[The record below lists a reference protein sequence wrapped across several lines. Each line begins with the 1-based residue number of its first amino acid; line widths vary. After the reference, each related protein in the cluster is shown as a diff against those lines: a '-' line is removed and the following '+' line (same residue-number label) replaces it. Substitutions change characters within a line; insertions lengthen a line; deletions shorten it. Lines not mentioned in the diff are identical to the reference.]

1 MRPPRPRPHVTS
13 SKCAS
18 RTARSRRYSFCAS
31 RRQWRAGGTSTARS
45 RSRSSWSTSTARRR
59 SPVPERIAVVG
70 ITGGEPVG
78 KEARAAIEAATII
91 AGASRHLRTL
101 APLGARTLPI
111 DRPVTD
117 VLDAIGRG
125 GGGVCILASGDPGFF
140 GIVRVLAERFGPE
153 RLDVHPAPS
162 SVSLAF
168 ARLGLPWDDAGVISA
183 HGRPLADAARR
194 AVRHPK
200 VAVLVAPDAPPE
212 ALGRELRA
220 LSASHRRAAVCSRLG
235 EPDERVDVLTL
246 EQLAAGSFDP
256 MSVVV
261 LLDFDE
267 VASTPT
273 LEWGRPE
280 QRFAARDGLVTK
292 AEVRAV
298 ALGKL
303 ALPASG
309 VAWDI
314 GAGSGSVAIEVAA
327 LAPHL
332 RVIAVERHD
341 EDARRIETNAARN
354 GVTVE
359 VVDGEAPGALEPL
372 PDPDR
377 VFVGGGGIAVFDAA
391 VARLRPGGRVVATF
405 AALDRA
411 AAAYERLGN
420 LAEVSVARGTPVGG
434 GVRLQAEN
442 PVFVVWG
449 PES

>member
-1 MRPPRPRPHVTS
+1 
-13 SKCAS
+13 
-18 RTARSRRYSFCAS
+18 
-31 RRQWRAGGTSTARS
+31 
-45 RSRSSWSTSTARRR
+45 
-59 SPVPERIAVVG
+59 
-70 ITGGEPVG
+70 
-78 KEARAAIEAATII
+78 
-91 AGASRHLRTL
+91 
-101 APLGARTLPI
+101 
-111 DRPVTD
+111 
-117 VLDAIGRG
+117 
-125 GGGVCILASGDPGFF
+125 
-140 GIVRVLAERFGPE
+140 VRVLAERFGPE

-168 ARLGLPWDDAGVISA
+168 ARLGLPWDDAAVISA

-194 AVRHPK
+194 AVRYPK
-200 VAVLVAPDAPPE
+200 AAVLVAPDAPPE

-220 LSASHRRAAVCSRLG
+220 LGASHRRAVVCSRLG

-261 LLDFDE
+261 LLDGDE
-267 VASTPT
+267 VAATPT
-273 LEWGRPE
+273 LEWGRSE
-280 QRFAARDGLVTK
+280 QLFTARDGLVTK

-303 ALPASG
+303 AIPTAG
-309 VAWDI
+309 VIWDV
-314 GAGSGSVAIEVAA
+314 GAGSGSVAIEIAV
-327 LAPHL
+327 LASHA

-341 EDARRIETNAARN
+341 EDVRRIEANATEH
-354 GVTVE
+354 GVTIE
-359 VVDGEAPGALEPL
+359 VVHGEAPGALETL

-377 VFVGGGGIAVFDAA
+377 VFVGGGGTAVLDA
-391 VARLRPGGRVVATF
+391 VLARLRSGGRVVATF

-420 LAEVSVARGTPVGG
+420 LAEISVGRGRPLAG
-434 GVRLQAEN
+434 GVRLEAEN

>member
-1 MRPPRPRPHVTS
+1 M
-13 SKCAS
+13 
-18 RTARSRRYSFCAS
+18 
-31 RRQWRAGGTSTARS
+31 
-45 RSRSSWSTSTARRR
+45 
-59 SPVPERIAVVG
+59 PERIAVVG
-70 ITGGEPVG
+70 VVGGEPVG
-78 KEARAAIEAATII
+78 KEARAAIEAATVV
-91 AGASRHLRTL
+91 AGAPRHLRTL

-111 DRPVTD
+111 DGPLTG
-117 VLDAIGRG
+117 VLDALERERG
-125 GGGVCILASGDPGFF
+125 AVCVLASGDPGFF
-140 GIVRVLAERFGPE
+140 GIVRMLAERFGPE

-168 ARLGLPWDDAGVISA
+168 ARLGLPWDDAAVISA
-183 HGRPLADAARR
+183 HGRPLADAAHR
-194 AVRHPK
+194 AMRHPK
-200 VAVLVAPDAPPE
+200 AAVLVAPDAPPE

-220 LSASHRRAAVCSRLG
+220 LGAPHRRAAVCSRLG

-256 MSVVV
+256 ISVVV
-261 LLDFDE
+261 LLDGDA
-267 VASTPT
+267 VARTPT
-273 LEWGRPE
+273 LEWGRSE

-303 ALPASG
+303 AIPTAG
-309 VAWDI
+309 VIWDV
-314 GAGSGSVAIEVAA
+314 GAGSGSVAIEIAA
-327 LAPHL
+327 LAPHV
-332 RVIAVERHD
+332 RVIAIERHD

-354 GVTVE
+354 GVTID
-359 VVDGEAPGALEPL
+359 VVHGEAPGVLEPL

-377 VFVGGGGIAVFDAA
+377 VFVGGGGIAVLDA
-391 VARLRPGGRVVATF
+391 VLARLRAGGRVVATF

-420 LAEVSVARGTPVGG
+420 LAEVSVARGMPLAG

-442 PVFVVWG
+442 PVFVAWG